1 MDNADP
7 VADVVM
13 ILPELARRLR
23 LKPRPTTSDR
33 PRPSLSQ
40 IKAMTHLAQSGQ
52 QTMTGLARGL
62 DISLPAATDL
72 VDRLISAG
80 LAERIRDDIDRR
92 IVFVRLTPT
101 ARARI
106 EPILDYRRR
115 AVSDVIEQLEPDE
128 RATFIKGLRLLSA
141 ALAEE
146 RSALGKEPSGE

>member
-7 VADVVM
+7 IADVIM
-13 ILPELARRLR
+13 ILPELVRRLR
-23 LKPRPTTSDR
+23 LKPRPASSDK

-52 QTMTGLARGL
+52 QTMTSLARGL

-92 IVFVRLTPT
+92 IVFVRLTPA

-115 AVSDVIEQLEPDE
+115 AVTDVIDQLEENE
-128 RATFIKGLRLLSA
+128 RSSFIKGLRLLSA

-146 RSALGKEPSGE
+146 RAAMAKETGGD